1 MNIRPMTARDKSGVM
16 HILQNTPE
24 FNALDLVVAE
34 EVIDSYLEDA
44 AGSGYQVL
52 VAESES
58 SPAGYVCYGFNN
70 MTQSTWDVY
79 WIAVAR
85 SHQGQGIGRELLSSA
100 EKNIREAG
108 GKLIIIETSSTPD
121 YDRTNRFYQSRG
133 YKLVCQI
140 ADFYGPGDDQIIYEK
155 RFQTDTPVA
164 RRSPKKF
171 KT

>member
-1 MNIRPMTARDKSGVM
+1 MKIRPMTVRDKSGVM
-16 HILQNTPE
+16 RILQTTPE
-24 FNALDLVVAE
+24 FNALDLIVAE
-34 EVIDSYLEDA
+34 EVIDSYLEDP

-52 VAESES
+52 VAEAQQSLS
-58 SPAGYVCYGFNN
+58 GYVCYGFNN

-85 SHQGQGIGRELLSSA
+85 SHQGQGIGRELLSAA
-100 EKNIREAG
+100 ENYIQAAG

-121 YDRTNRFYQSRG
+121 YDRTNRFYRLRG

-155 RFQTDTPVA
+155 RFQGG
-164 RRSPKKF
+164 
-171 KT
+171 

>member
-1 MNIRPMTARDKSGVM
+1 MKIRPMTVRDKSGVM
-16 HILQNTPE
+16 RILQTTPE
-24 FNALDLVVAE
+24 FNALDLIVAE
-34 EVIDSYLEDA
+34 EVIDSYLEDP

-52 VAESES
+52 VAEAQQSLS
-58 SPAGYVCYGFNN
+58 GYVCYGFNN

-85 SHQGQGIGRELLSSA
+85 THQGQGIGRELLSAA
-100 EKNIREAG
+100 ENYIQAAG

-121 YDRTNRFYQSRG
+121 YDRTNRFYRLRG

-155 RFQTDTPVA
+155 RFQGG
-164 RRSPKKF
+164 
-171 KT
+171 